1 MSQTT
6 ATLFLYGILS
16 IFLNYSRG
24 QVILDQAYLRN
35 LYPSYA
41 STQSMDFKLLNIV
54 HVDHFTFAGAN
65 AVQSINLSNNSL
77 SVISQAFNQY
87 LFTIIY
93 GSSTW
98 APATHFN
105 NLLDINLSHNKIIH
119 IDTDSFLAAFCQTLD
134 LSYNSLTRINANQL
148 FTKWTTYP
156 NPIKIN
162 TLKLNNNQLSD
173 ISGLF
178 SYGSTLY
185 PKLTHV
191 YLNSNKITRIEA
203 DTFRN
208 VKSMTHLYL
217 NDNKIT
223 SIDGLAFQGLVN
235 LRQVY
240 LHDNPVATISNPSD
254 LSQLL
259 QVLQLCGSANPL
271 CAICFSESCSKFDL
285 PQLDD

>member
-1 MSQTT
+1 M
-6 ATLFLYGILS
+6 
-16 IFLNYSRG
+16 
-24 QVILDQAYLRN
+24 DLRDKDIN
-35 LYPSYA
+35 H
-41 STQSMDFKLLNIV
+41 I
-54 HVDHFTFAGAN
+54 DHFAFADLN
-65 AVQSINLSNNSL
+65 ALQFLDLSENSI
-77 SVISQAFNQY
+77 SVISQAFNKY
-87 LFTIIY
+87 IFNIVY
-93 GSSTW
+93 ASGPW
-98 APATHFN
+98 APPTHFN

-240 LHDNPVATISNPSD
+240 LHDNPVALNP
-254 LSQLL
+254 L
-259 QVLQLCGSANPL
+259 QIAQILQLCRPANPL

>member
-16 IFLNYSRG
+16 IFINYSRG
-24 QVILDQAYLRN
+24 QVILDQAYLHN
-35 LYPSYA
+35 LYPSYE
-41 STQSMDFKLLNIV
+41 STQNMDFKLHNIV

-65 AVQSINLSNNSL
+65 AVQSINLSNNSI

-87 LFTIIY
+87 LFTIVY
-93 GSSTW
+93 RSATW

-119 IDTDSFLAAFCQTLD
+119 IDTDSFLAAFCQILD
-134 LSYNSLTRINANQL
+134 LSYNSLTRIHANQL
-148 FTKWTTYP
+148 FTKWATNP

-185 PKLTHV
+185 PHLAHV

-208 VKSMTHLYL
+208 VKSLTHLYL

-240 LHDNPVATISNPSD
+240 MHGNPVVTISNPSEI
-254 LSQLL
+254 SQIW
-259 QVLQLCGSANPL
+259 QVMQLCASANPQ
-271 CAICFSESCSKFDL
+271 CIICFSAACQKSDL
-285 PQLDD
+285 PQLDF